1 MAASGSVQAL
11 IQESWTINYEDAN
24 TAGLDATL
32 FNSVSNEVDEYKY
45 TAESLV
51 LFHDLDSNGVI
62 SGGDTFDVFSLYGI
76 DQLNFGG
83 INNLDDDYGQ
93 NTFDISGS
101 IQSSGFQVDPLNY
114 VVSSSDITFYADSPA
129 EVGTFAL
136 APGTGTQFDFTDT
149 SSFEDGLLVQTG
161 TGSGAGANAALI
173 PDGAIDIAF
182 ELTDVLSTYG
192 DEDEFGQFELGLF
205 SDLEN
210 IVFGTD
216 SNNNACVGLTVCSS
230 TVGSLAAYF
239 SLVLADYDLLFH
251 VRSDGSA
258 VKARVPEPMTLV
270 LMALGLILVGRFSLI
285 GKVEEELS

>member
-11 IQESWTINYEDAN
+11 IQETWTINYEDAN
-24 TAGLDATL
+24 AAGLDATL
-32 FNSVSNEVDEYKY
+32 NNTVSNEVDEYKY

-51 LFHDLDSNGVI
+51 LFHDLDTSGTI

-83 INNLDDDYGQ
+83 ISNADLDYTL

-101 IQSSGFQVDPLNY
+101 IQSSGVQVDPLNY
-114 VVSSSDITFYADSPA
+114 AVSSSDITFYADSPA
-129 EVGTFAL
+129 EVLLGTA
-136 APGTGTQFDFTDT
+136 GTGTQFDFTDT

-216 SNNNACVGLTVCSS
+216 SNNNVCGVGLTVCSS
-230 TVGSLAAYF
+230 TVASLSTYF

-285 GKVEEELS
+285 GKVEKEVD